1 MTFWLIMVPALV
13 AGHPGATRAH
23 WHRTH
28 AACLADERA
37 FHLPPGS
44 CLKTQGAELPPPGID
59 LDSDGAL
66 SLSPEGK

>member
-28 AACLADERA
+28 AACIADERA
-37 FHLPPGS
+37 HGLPAGS
-44 CLKTQGAELPPPGID
+44 CLKTHGGELPMPHVD
-59 LDSDGAL
+59 LDS
-66 SLSPEGK
+66 EGVER